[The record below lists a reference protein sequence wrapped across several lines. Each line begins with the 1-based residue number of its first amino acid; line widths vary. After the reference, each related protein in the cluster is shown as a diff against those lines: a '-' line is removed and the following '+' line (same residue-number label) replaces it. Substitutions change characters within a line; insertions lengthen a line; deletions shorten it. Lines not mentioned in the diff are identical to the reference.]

1 MENKVAEEK
10 KSIDTGDVKAAEIEP
25 TCTLYIRKL
34 NDKVKIEEM
43 RTCLYHMFSTY
54 GEVIQIRMR
63 QSQALRG
70 QAFVVFRDI
79 RTATTA
85 LD

>member
-1 MENKVAEEK
+1 MESKAVEEK
-10 KSIDTGDVKAAEIEP
+10 KTETIEVDKDVIQP

-34 NDKVKIEEM
+34 NDKIRVEEM
-43 RTCLYHMFSTY
+43 RTCLYHMFSAY
-54 GEVIQIRMR
+54 GEVIQVRMR
-63 QSQALRG
+63 DSQQLRG

-79 RTATTA
+79 RTATFA